1 MKVSHS
7 CKPAPTVFTMMM
19 TSKKTKLDSFKE
31 LIVQAVPEVVDF
43 EFYSKKGDE
52 FNKALKTF
60 SAELGKIWNDSGFT
74 DFSWYQH
81 KDYLIECIWTYVVSS
96 GAATGNMA
104 KYFEES
110 GINTSN
116 LTCLD
121 YYNGIGLTTIDLI
134 NMGFNKVTAYNDVQ
148 EQITAFSSLL
158 KHQDEF
164 ASTITTT
171 PKGWTFD
178 VVVCLE
184 TIEHFKEPI
193 GPTKT
198 LMDLSEQ
205 YLVET
210 TSFCSP
216 QHYGHFDKYLI
227 DGKEVS
233 GMTASR
239 RVHDL
244 IRTEF
249 EQVFSGF
256 NGRPRIWKRKK

>member
-1 MKVSHS
+1 MNQ
-7 CKPAPTVFTMMM
+7 MI
-19 TSKKTKLDSFKE
+19 SKKVTKLDKFKQ
-31 LIVQAVPEVVDF
+31 LIAQAVPEVVDF
-43 EFYSKKGDE
+43 EFYSEKGSE
-52 FNKALKTF
+52 FNRKLKQF
-60 SAELGKIWNDSGFT
+60 SADLGKVWNDSGFT
-74 DFSWYQH
+74 DFDVYKH

-104 KYFEES
+104 KYFKEA
-110 GINTSN
+110 GIDNSQ

-121 YYNGIGLTTIDLI
+121 YYNGIGLTTVDLI
-134 NMGFNKVTAYNDVQ
+134 EMGFSNVTAFNDVQ
-148 EQITAFSSLL
+148 HQIEAFSALL
-158 KHQDEF
+158 KYKGYF
-164 ASTITTT
+164 ATLKTNL

-184 TIEHFKEPI
+184 TIEHYKEPMAV
-193 GPTKT
+193 TRQ
-198 LMDLSEQ
+198 LMDLSEK

-256 NGRPRIWKRKK
+256 NGRPRIWKRKTIKGGRIPNR

>member
-1 MKVSHS
+1 
-7 CKPAPTVFTMMM
+7 M
-19 TSKKTKLDSFKE
+19 TSKKITKLDKFKQ
-31 LIVQAVPEVVDF
+31 LIAQAVPEVVDF
-43 EFYSKKGDE
+43 EFYSEKGSE
-52 FNKALKTF
+52 FNRKLKQF
-60 SAELGKIWNDSGFT
+60 SADLGKVWNDSGFT
-74 DFSWYQH
+74 DFSVYSH

-104 KYFEES
+104 KYFKES
-110 GINTSN
+110 GIATQN
-116 LTCLD
+116 LNCLD
-121 YYNGIGLTTIDLI
+121 FYNGIGLTTLDLI
-134 NMGFNKVTAYNDVQ
+134 DMGFNTVSAYNDVQ
-148 EQITAFSSLL
+148 EQIEAFSRLL
-158 KHQDEF
+158 KSQNKH
-164 ASTITTT
+164 APMLTNI
-171 PKGWTFD
+171 PKGWSFD

-184 TIEHFKEPI
+184 TIEHYKEPMAV
-193 GPTKT
+193 TRQ
-198 LMDLSEQ
+198 LMNLAEQ

-244 IRTEF
+244 IRTQF
-249 EQVFSGF
+249 EQEVFSGF

>member
-1 MKVSHS
+1 MK
-7 CKPAPTVFTMMM
+7 KE
-19 TSKKTKLDSFKE
+19 TKLDRFKR
-31 LIVQAVPEVVDF
+31 LIAHAVPGVEDF
-43 EFYSKKGDE
+43 EFYSEKGSE
-52 FNKALKTF
+52 FNRKLKQF
-60 SAELGKIWNDSGFT
+60 SADLGKIWNDSGFT

-96 GAATGNMA
+96 SAATGNMA
-104 KYFEES
+104 KYFKES
-110 GINTSN
+110 GIDTSRMN
-116 LTCLD
+116 CLD
-121 YYNGIGLTTIDLI
+121 YYNGVGLTTIDLM
-134 NMGFNKVTAYNDVQ
+134 NMGFSRVTAFNDVK
-148 EQITAFSSLL
+148 EQTDAFALL
-158 KHQDEF
+158 LDHLDIYPFTERSP
-164 ASTITTT
+164 AIANVI

-184 TIEHFKEPI
+184 TIEHFKEPM
-193 GPTKT
+193 GPTKD
-198 LMDLSEQ
+198 LMKMAEQ

-256 NGRPRIWKRKK
+256 NGRPRIWKRKNENNQHF

>member
-1 MKVSHS
+1 MNQ
-7 CKPAPTVFTMMM
+7 M
-19 TSKKTKLDSFKE
+19 TSKKITKLDKFKQ
-31 LIVQAVPEVVDF
+31 LIAQAVPEVTNF
-43 EFYSKKGDE
+43 EFYSEKGSE
-52 FNKALKTF
+52 FNRKLKQF
-60 SAELGKIWNDSGFT
+60 SADLGKIWNDSGFT
-74 DFSWYQH
+74 DFGVYSH

-104 KYFEES
+104 KYFNEA
-110 GINTSN
+110 GIDVSKMS
-116 LTCLD
+116 CAD
-121 YYNGIGLTTIDLI
+121 IYNGIGLTTLDLR
-134 NMGFNKVTAYNDVQ
+134 NMGFDYVMHFNDVPYQVKATGDLLRSQ
-148 EQITAFSSLL
+148 EKHLRTGWFQSLDFL
-158 KHQDEF
+158 KSKKF
-164 ASTITTT
+164 N
-171 PKGWTFD
+171 

-184 TIEHFKEPI
+184 TIEHFKEPMPFTRI
-193 GPTKT
+193 
-198 LMDLSEQ
+198 LMDATYD

-256 NGRPRIWKRKK
+256 NGRPRIWKRK

>member
-1 MKVSHS
+1 MK
-7 CKPAPTVFTMMM
+7 KE
-19 TSKKTKLDSFKE
+19 TKLDKFKA
-31 LIVQAVPEVVDF
+31 LISAAVPEVANF
-43 EFYSKKGDE
+43 EFYSEKGSE
-52 FNKALKTF
+52 FNRKLKQF
-60 SAELGKIWNDSGFT
+60 SADLGKIWNDSGFT

-104 KYFEES
+104 KYFKEA
-110 GINTSN
+110 GINVPSMN
-116 LTCLD
+116 CLD
-121 YYNGIGLTTIDLI
+121 YYNGIGLTTLDLI
-134 NMGFNKVTAYNDVQ
+134 DMGFNKVTAFNDMP
-148 EQITAFSSLL
+148 EQIIAYAKLLDHKGIYAPILTKAF
-158 KHQDEF
+158 
-164 ASTITTT
+164 
-171 PKGWTFD
+171 PKELTYD

-184 TIEHFKEPI
+184 TIEHFREPM
-193 GPTKT
+193 GLTRE
-198 LMDLSEQ
+198 LMRMAEQ

-249 EQVFSGF
+249 DQVFSGF
-256 NGRPRIWKRKK
+256 NGRPRIWKRK

>member
-1 MKVSHS
+1 MISK
-7 CKPAPTVFTMMM
+7 
-19 TSKKTKLDSFKE
+19 KKTKLDSFKE
-31 LIVQAVPEVVDF
+31 LIAAAVPGVEDF

-52 FNKALKTF
+52 FNKSLKTF
-60 SAELGKIWNDSGFT
+60 SADLGKIWNDSGFT
-74 DFSWYQH
+74 DFGWYQH

-104 KYFEES
+104 KYFKEA
-110 GINTSN
+110 GINLSRMS
-116 LTCLD
+116 CID
-121 YYNGIGLTTIDLI
+121 VYNGIGLTTLDLQ
-134 NMGFNKVTAYNDVQ
+134 NMGFDYVMYFNDVDYQ
-148 EQITAFSSLL
+148 VLATNLL
-158 KHQDEF
+158 LRGKGKHLR
-164 ASTITTT
+164 T
-171 PKGWTFD
+171 GWIKDKSILENGKKFH

-184 TIEHFKEPI
+184 TIEHFQEPI
-193 GPTKT
+193 PFTRM
-198 LMDLSEQ
+198 LMDMSYD

-216 QHYGHFDKYLI
+216 QHYGHFNKYLI

-256 NGRPRIWKRKK
+256 NGRPRIWKRK

>member
-1 MKVSHS
+1 MK
-7 CKPAPTVFTMMM
+7 KI
-19 TSKKTKLDSFKE
+19 TKLDKFKQ
-31 LIVQAVPEVVDF
+31 LIVQAFPEVVDF
-43 EFYSKKGDE
+43 EFYSEKGSE
-52 FNKALKTF
+52 FNRKLKQF
-60 SAELGKIWNDSGFT
+60 SAELGKIWNESGFT
-74 DFSWYQH
+74 NFGAYNH

-104 KYFEES
+104 KYFATA
-110 GINTSN
+110 GIDTQNMS
-116 LTCLD
+116 CLD
-121 YYNGIGLTTIDLI
+121 YYNGIGLTTLDLI
-134 NMGFNKVTAYNDVQ
+134 DMGFASVTVFNDVQ
-148 EQITAFSSLL
+148 HQIEACSALL
-158 KHQDEF
+158 KAKDRI
-164 ASTITTT
+164 ALTKTNL

-184 TIEHFKEPI
+184 TIEHYKEPM
-193 GPTKT
+193 PVTRQ
-198 LMDLSEQ
+198 LMDLTEQ

-256 NGRPRIWKRKK
+256 NGRPRIWKRK

>member
-1 MKVSHS
+1 MK
-7 CKPAPTVFTMMM
+7 
-19 TSKKTKLDSFKE
+19 KKTKLDSFKE
-31 LIVQAVPEVVDF
+31 LISAAVPGVEDF
-43 EFYSKKGDE
+43 EFYSEKGSE
-52 FNKALKTF
+52 FNRKLKQF
-60 SAELGKIWNDSGFT
+60 SADLGKIWNDSGFT

-104 KYFEES
+104 KYFKEA
-110 GINTSN
+110 GINTSSMN
-116 LTCLD
+116 CLD

-134 NMGFNKVTAYNDVQ
+134 RMGFNSVTTFNDVQ
-148 EQITAFSSLL
+148 EQIESCSRLL
-158 KHQDEF
+158 KHNG
-164 ASTITTT
+164 SYSHTLTNI
-171 PKGWTFD
+171 PKHWTFD

-184 TIEHFKEPI
+184 TIEHFKEPM
-193 GPTKT
+193 GPTRE
-198 LMDLSEQ
+198 LMKMTEQ

>member
-1 MKVSHS
+1 MK
-7 CKPAPTVFTMMM
+7 KE
-19 TSKKTKLDSFKE
+19 TKLDKFKA
-31 LIVQAVPEVVDF
+31 LIAAAVPRVEDF

-52 FNKALKTF
+52 FNKSLKAF
-60 SAELGKIWNDSGFT
+60 SADLGKIWNDSGFT
-74 DFSWYQH
+74 DFGWYQH

-104 KYFEES
+104 KYFKEA
-110 GINTSN
+110 GIDTSC
-116 LTCLD
+116 LSCLD
-121 YYNGIGLTTIDLI
+121 YYNGIGLTTLDLI
-134 NMGFNKVTAYNDVQ
+134 DMGFNKVTAFNDVA
-148 EQITAFSSLL
+148 EQISAYARLL
-158 KHQDEF
+158 DGRDIYSPILTKM
-164 ASTITTT
+164 I
-171 PKGWTFD
+171 PKGWTYD

-184 TIEHFKEPI
+184 TIEHFKEPL
-193 GPTKT
+193 GPTRD
-198 LMDLSEQ
+198 LMEMTEQ

-256 NGRPRIWKRKK
+256 NGRPRIWKRKNENN

>member
-1 MKVSHS
+1 MIT
-7 CKPAPTVFTMMM
+7 A
-19 TSKKTKLDSFKE
+19 KKTKLDSFKE
-31 LIVQAVPEVVDF
+31 LIAAAVPGVEDF

-52 FNKALKTF
+52 FNKSLKAF
-60 SAELGKIWNDSGFT
+60 SADLGKIWNDSGFT
-74 DFSWYQH
+74 DFGWYQH

-96 GAATGNMA
+96 GAATGNMS
-104 KYFEES
+104 KYFKEA
-110 GINTSN
+110 GIDLCKMS
-116 LTCLD
+116 CID
-121 YYNGIGLTTIDLI
+121 VYNGIGLTTLDLR
-134 NMGFNKVTAYNDVQ
+134 NMGFDYVMYYNDVDYQ
-148 EQITAFSSLL
+148 VYATSNLL
-158 KHQDEF
+158 KSQDRHMR
-164 ASTITTT
+164 T
-171 PKGWTFD
+171 GWIRDQNILAAGGMKFH

-184 TIEHFKEPI
+184 TIEHYKEPM
-193 GPTKT
+193 PFTRM
-198 LMDLSEQ
+198 LMDLSRE

-249 EQVFSGF
+249 EQAFSGF

>member
-1 MKVSHS
+1 
-7 CKPAPTVFTMMM
+7 M

-31 LIVQAVPEVVDF
+31 LISAAVPGVEDF
-43 EFYSKKGDE
+43 EFYSEKGSE
-52 FNKALKTF
+52 FNRKLKQF
-60 SAELGKIWNDSGFT
+60 SADLGKIWNDSGFT

-96 GAATGNMA
+96 GAATGNMT
-104 KYFEES
+104 KYFKEA
-110 GINTSN
+110 GIDASR
-116 LTCLD
+116 LSCLD
-121 YYNGIGLTTIDLI
+121 YYNGIGLTTLDLI
-134 NMGFNKVTAYNDVQ
+134 NMGFGNVSAFNDVD
-148 EQITAFSSLL
+148 EQITAFDNLL
-158 KHQDEF
+158 N
-164 ASTITTT
+164 STDIFPHDDRSPSILRNI

-184 TIEHFKEPI
+184 TIEHFKEPM
-193 GPTKT
+193 GTTRK
-198 LMDLSEQ
+198 LMNMTEQ

-256 NGRPRIWKRKK
+256 NGRPRIWKRK

>member
-1 MKVSHS
+1 
-7 CKPAPTVFTMMM
+7 M

-31 LIVQAVPEVVDF
+31 LIAAAVPGVEDF
-43 EFYSKKGDE
+43 EFYSKKGDA
-52 FNKALKTF
+52 FNKSLKTF
-60 SAELGKIWNDSGFT
+60 STDLGKIWNDSGFT
-74 DFSWYQH
+74 DFGWYQH

-96 GAATGNMA
+96 GAATGNMK
-104 KYFEES
+104 KYFETA
-110 GINTSN
+110 GIDTLNM
-116 LTCLD
+116 TCLD

-134 NMGFNKVTAYNDVQ
+134 DMGFNVVAVYNDVQ

-158 KHQDEF
+158 KSQNKY
-164 ASTITTT
+164 ASTLTNI

-184 TIEHFKEPI
+184 TIEHFKEPM
-193 GPTKT
+193 GPTKL

-249 EQVFSGF
+249 EQVFSGY
-256 NGRPRIWKRKK
+256 NGRPRIWKRKAK

>member
-1 MKVSHS
+1 MK
-7 CKPAPTVFTMMM
+7 
-19 TSKKTKLDSFKE
+19 KKTKLDSFKE
-31 LIVQAVPEVVDF
+31 LISAAVPGVEDF
-43 EFYSKKGDE
+43 EFYSEKGSE
-52 FNKALKTF
+52 FNRKLKQF
-60 SAELGKIWNDSGFT
+60 SADLGKIWNDSEFT

-104 KYFEES
+104 KYFKEA
-110 GINTSN
+110 GINVEN
-116 LTCLD
+116 LSCLD

-134 NMGFNKVTAYNDVQ
+134 RMGFNSVTAFNDVQ
-148 EQITAFSSLL
+148 EQIESCSRLL
-158 KHQDEF
+158 KHTESYSQ
-164 ASTITTT
+164 TLTNI
-171 PKGWTFD
+171 PKHWTFD

-184 TIEHFKEPI
+184 TIEHFKEPM
-193 GPTKT
+193 GTT
-198 LMDLSEQ
+198 RELMKMTEQ

>member
-1 MKVSHS
+1 
-7 CKPAPTVFTMMM
+7 M

-31 LIVQAVPEVVDF
+31 LISAAVPGVEDF
-43 EFYSKKGDE
+43 EFYSEKGSE
-52 FNKALKTF
+52 FNRKLKQF
-60 SAELGKIWNDSGFT
+60 SADLGKIWNDSGFT

-104 KYFEES
+104 KYFKEA
-110 GINTSN
+110 GINVEN
-116 LTCLD
+116 LSCLD

-134 NMGFNKVTAYNDVQ
+134 RMGFNSVTSFNDVQ
-148 EQITAFSSLL
+148 EQIESCSRLL
-158 KHQDEF
+158 KHTGSYCQTF
-164 ASTITTT
+164 TNI
-171 PKGWTFD
+171 PKQWTFD

-184 TIEHFKEPI
+184 TIEHFKEPM
-193 GPTKT
+193 GPTLE
-198 LMDLSEQ
+198 LMKMAEQ

-256 NGRPRIWKRKK
+256 NGRPRIWKRKKKNEIL

>member
-1 MKVSHS
+1 MK
-7 CKPAPTVFTMMM
+7 
-19 TSKKTKLDSFKE
+19 KKTKLDSFKE
-31 LIVQAVPEVVDF
+31 LISAAVPGVEDF
-43 EFYSKKGDE
+43 EFYSEKGSE
-52 FNKALKTF
+52 FNRKLKQF
-60 SAELGKIWNDSGFT
+60 SADLGKIWNDSGFT

-104 KYFEES
+104 KYFKEA
-110 GINTSN
+110 GINVEN
-116 LTCLD
+116 LSCLD

-134 NMGFNKVTAYNDVQ
+134 RMGFNSVTAFNDVQ
-148 EQITAFSSLL
+148 EQIEAHSRLL
-158 KHQDEF
+158 KHTCGY
-164 ASTITTT
+164 SKTLTNI
-171 PKGWTFD
+171 PNHWTFD

-184 TIEHFKEPI
+184 TIEHFKEPM
-193 GPTKT
+193 GPTRE
-198 LMDLSEQ
+198 LMKMTEQ

>member
-1 MKVSHS
+1 MK
-7 CKPAPTVFTMMM
+7 KE
-19 TSKKTKLDSFKE
+19 TKLDKFKA
-31 LIVQAVPEVVDF
+31 LISAAVPGVEDF
-43 EFYSKKGDE
+43 EFYSEKGSE
-52 FNKALKTF
+52 FNRKLKQF
-60 SAELGKIWNDSGFT
+60 SADLGKIWNDSGFT

-96 GAATGNMA
+96 GAATGNMD
-104 KYFEES
+104 KYFKEA
-110 GINTSN
+110 GINVSSMN
-116 LTCLD
+116 CLD
-121 YYNGIGLTTIDLI
+121 YYNGIGLTTLDLI
-134 NMGFNKVTAYNDVQ
+134 DMGFNKVSAFNDVQ
-148 EQITAFSSLL
+148 EQITAFDNLL
-158 KHQDEF
+158 N
-164 ASTITTT
+164 STDIFPHDDRSPSILRNI

-184 TIEHFKEPI
+184 TIEHFKEPM
-193 GPTKT
+193 GPTRE
-198 LMDLSEQ
+198 LMNMAEQ

-244 IRTEF
+244 IRIEF